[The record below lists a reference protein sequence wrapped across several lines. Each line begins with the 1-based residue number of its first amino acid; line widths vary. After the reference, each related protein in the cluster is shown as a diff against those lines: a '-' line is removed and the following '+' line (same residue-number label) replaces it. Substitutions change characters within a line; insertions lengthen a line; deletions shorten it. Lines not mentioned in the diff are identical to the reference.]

1 MWNLQSGIKRKT
13 FDIGPC
19 PPDVASRFQTG
30 NKKGGRTVTGLAS
43 DALNT
48 TIIASTLDG
57 TINVSL
63 FRLYIY
69 LNCC

>member
-13 FDIGPC
+13 FDVGPC
-19 PPDVASRFQTG
+19 PPDVAIRFQTS
-30 NKKGGRTVTGLAS
+30 KKKEGRSVTGLAC

-57 TINVSL
+57 TINVGCPDL
-63 FRLYIY
+63 FQR
-69 LNCC
+69 